1 MTFRSRR
8 VSGSE
13 AKDWGMVLN
22 CVDDSQLETTL
33 DKLVD
38 ELRTFSPLS
47 QRTINRVLNASQ
59 NTTLE
64 AGIYIDGNAY
74 GRLRSSND
82 FREGVE
88 SFHAKRKQE
97 FKDSRVLRWGRT

>member
-47 QRTINRVLNASQ
+47 QPTINRVLNASQ

-64 AGIYIDGNAY
+64 AGIDIDGNAY

-88 SFHAKRKQE
+88 SFHAKRKPE

>member
-38 ELRTFSPLS
+38 ELAKGRKKEKILRT
-47 QRTINRVLNASQ
+47 A
-59 NTTLE
+59 
-64 AGIYIDGNAY
+64 
-74 GRLRSSND
+74 
-82 FREGVE
+82 
-88 SFHAKRKQE
+88 
-97 FKDSRVLRWGRT
+97 